1 MMRIWLLSVLLAAF
15 SVSAQAPLIQ
25 VVKQGAQKDSVS
37 LDSIRT
43 SGPKGRYFVNNLL
56 RDLELSGWY
65 RPHPGGSVKVAGS
78 ISEGGGAI
86 RTALSVTA
94 PGKRFDWNRSA
105 TGDKAIRAC
114 AHALSDMIVEE
125 IAGKKGFA
133 STKIVFVNRLGR
145 NKADLYTCDANGMGA
160 ARVTQDNV
168 ACVGPRWSP
177 DGADI
182 YYTSF
187 LRGYPEI
194 FKFTP
199 ASRTRKPLASFR
211 GLNTGAA
218 LSPDGRRVALI
229 LSYQGNPELYILNRG
244 NGFLLRMTKT
254 PRASEASPCW
264 SPDGGTIV
272 YVSDVTGKPQLY
284 AVNVKSRVSRR
295 LTYKGSE
302 NVSPDFS
309 RDGQLAWI
317 SKRANGNNVYR
328 MNFSAGESSAEPVDA
343 PWGAEDPS
351 WAVDNRH
358 LVCHAGGTL
367 YILDTMGDEPVRLF
381 SHPGNWMS
389 PDWSKPKK

>member
-1 MMRIWLLSVLLAAF
+1 MVILLAAAF
-15 SVSAQAPLIQ
+15 SAMAQAPVIQ
-25 VVKQGAQKDSVS
+25 VVKQGAQKDTVS
-37 LDSIRT
+37 LDQIRT
-43 SGPKGRYFVNNLL
+43 AGPKGRIFVNNLT

-65 RPHPGGSVKVAGS
+65 RPGPGGGVKIAGG
-78 ISEGGGAI
+78 ISEGGDTI
-86 RTALSVTA
+86 RTALTVTA
-94 PGKRFDWNRSA
+94 PGKRFEWSRSA

-114 AHALSDMIVEE
+114 AHALSDAIVEH
-125 IAGKKGFA
+125 IAGEKGFA
-133 STKIVFVNRLGR
+133 QTKITFVNRLGR
-145 NKADLYTCDANGMGA
+145 NKADLYICDANGMGA
-160 ARVTQDNV
+160 SRITHDNV
-168 ACVGPRWSP
+168 ACVGPRWAP
-177 DGADI
+177 NGEDI

-187 LRGYPEI
+187 KRGYPEI
-194 FKFTP
+194 FRFTP
-199 ASRTRKPLASFR
+199 GNRTRQPLASFR

-218 LSPDGRRVALI
+218 VSPDGKRVALI
-229 LSYQGNPELYILNRG
+229 LSYQGNPELYVLNKG

-284 AVNVKSRVSRR
+284 AVDVRSRR
-295 LTYKGSE
+295 SRRITFQGSE

-309 RDGQLAWI
+309 CDGQLAWI
-317 SKRANGNNVYR
+317 SKRSGGNRVYR
-328 MNFSAGESSAEPVDA
+328 MQFQSGEGSAQAVDA

-358 LVCHAGGTL
+358 LVCHAGGAL